1 MSNQYQQNNNHILR
15 TNTVNNQTGQIFFQ
29 KRLFNVKNQDN
40 IIQNNIINNPINAY
54 QFLNNNYDNHQK
66 IVQHQALNI
75 QNYNEGKIQQ
85 NNLEIS
91 GQKIIS
97 QNTEGIEQNNAQI
110 LFKNNIHIGQLNLA
124 NSEQIFNLNNHGMK
138 KNIIFTNNENK
149 NLNNNYIINIQ
160 NNSNETLKILRQNN
174 VINEQQMSQ
183 FVDKNI
189 PINNNNIIQN
199 SINNNNIIQN
209 FSINNNND
217 NKVKENFNFIN
228 NNNNLPFNNVY
239 SFSRYTKAPKT
250 GLINE
255 GDSSYLNAVLQI
267 LGGPRN
273 IVSFFV
279 NPKNIKYIRENKNL
293 FPLSFAFQR
302 LYSHLYPYP
311 EKNEREIYKT
321 ESILKAIAKINKIYD
336 TKKRRDPN
344 ELISFILN
352 NLHQELNSNKNN
364 NKLFNINKYD
374 RNNVINNSIKKFTNG
389 NNSVLFNLLNWFELK
404 EIKCFTCHISSYYL
418 YSYNT
423 FELDILGTYNYKKKP
438 ITINDCLK
446 YHAFQKKHN
455 LYCNK
460 CKILSEVLIQ
470 SNIYSAPNTFIFSLN
485 RNNLAPNVMKIP
497 FNICAQLNLSKYIEN
512 KISPA
517 NYQLIGILSFFVDK
531 QKYMSFCLSPVDGL
545 WYVYNEEIVEQ
556 RNINSIL
563 NAHNFCCSAL
573 IPCILVYKSVI
584 NNA

>member
-66 IVQHQALNI
+66 IIQHKALNI

-85 NNLEIS
+85 NNLEIF

-97 QNTEGIEQNNAQI
+97 QNTEGIEQNNAQNS
-110 LFKNNIHIGQLNLA
+110 FRNNIHIGQLNLA

-149 NLNNNYIINIQ
+149 NLNNNYIINMQ
-160 NNSNETLKILRQNN
+160 NNSNETLKILRKNN
-174 VINEQQMSQ
+174 VINDQQMNQ
-183 FVDKNI
+183 IINKNI
-189 PINNNNIIQN
+189 P
-199 SINNNNIIQN
+199 INNNNIIQN

-228 NNNNLPFNNVY
+228 NNNNNLPYNNEY

-255 GDSSYLNAVLQI
+255 GDSSYLNAVFQI
-267 LGGPRN
+267 LGGLRN
-273 IVSFFV
+273 IASFFV
-279 NPKNIKYIRENKNL
+279 NPKNIKYISENINL
-293 FPLSFAFQR
+293 LPLSFAFKR
-302 LYSHLYPYP
+302 LFSHLYPYP

-321 ESILKAIAKINKIYD
+321 ESIQKTIAKINKIYN
-336 TKKRRDPN
+336 TKERRDPN
-344 ELISFILN
+344 ELLSFILN

-374 RNNVINNSIKKFTNG
+374 RNNVINNSIKNFVNG
-389 NNSVLFNLLNWFELK
+389 NSSVLYNLLNWFEIK
-404 EIKCFTCHISSYYL
+404 EIKCFNYHLSSYYF
-418 YSYNT
+418 YSYNI
-423 FELDILGTYNYKKKP
+423 FELDILGTYNYKKKT

-446 YHAFQKKHN
+446 YHAFQRKHN

-460 CKILSEVLIQ
+460 CKIHSKVLIQ

-485 RNNLAPNVMKIP
+485 RNNLTPNAMKIP
-497 FNICAQLNLSKYIEN
+497 FNICDQLNLSKYIES
-512 KISPA
+512 KTSPA
-517 NYQLIGILSFFVDK
+517 NYQLIGILSCFVDK
-531 QKYMSFCLSPVDGL
+531 QKYVSFCLSPVDRL
-545 WYVYNEEIVEQ
+545 WYVYNEEMVEQ

-563 NAHNFCCSAL
+563 NEHNFCCSAL